1 VVDGAVRADVVRMCR
16 YVNGEQV
23 NSARRR
29 ACRVSTS
36 VEWWLRDLVPSFSVR
51 TALYG
56 VSAVVDRSGTLPFTS
71 PFTALGRPLAAPSAT
86 LGTQVKPEPR
96 GPRVAVFVDFENARL
111 GAAAAFQDRGPRRRV
126 GLFDPVVLAEH
137 LVGLGQ
143 YRRRLSA
150 INIYRGMPDVLR
162 ERDAFVAAQRH
173 AREWSNAGARVAAF
187 PLRYPTAWP
196 VGRPVEKCVDVALAV
211 DLVLQAERRMFDVA
225 IVMSSDH
232 DLVPALVEVIK
243 MSGVGAPRIEVAAW
257 QGKGSTRQRLSVPGQ
272 RIWCHWVGEEVFRAA
287 TARRDMPS
295 VRRQRDG

>member
-1 VVDGAVRADVVRMCR
+1 
-16 YVNGEQV
+16 VNA
-23 NSARRR
+23 ARRR
-29 ACRVSTS
+29 ACWVSTS
-36 VEWWLRDLVPSFSVR
+36 VEWWLRDLVPSSGVR

-56 VSAVVDRSGTLPFTS
+56 APAVVDKSGLFPFRSPL
-71 PFTALGRPLAAPSAT
+71 TALGRPLVAPSAT
-86 LGTQVKPEPR
+86 SRTAVRSAQR
-96 GPRVAVFVDFENARL
+96 GPRVAVYVDFENARL
-111 GAAAAFQDRGPRRRV
+111 GAAAAFQDRGPRGRV

-143 YRRRLSA
+143 SRRRLSA

-173 AREWSNAGARVAAF
+173 VREWSNAGACVAAF
-187 PLRYPTAWP
+187 PLRYPITWP

-243 MSGVGAPRIEVAAW
+243 MSGVGSPRVEVAAW

-272 RIWCHWVGEEVFRAA
+272 RIWCHWLGEEVFRAA
-287 TARRDMPS
+287 TERRDTPS
-295 VRRQRDG
+295 APPRRGA